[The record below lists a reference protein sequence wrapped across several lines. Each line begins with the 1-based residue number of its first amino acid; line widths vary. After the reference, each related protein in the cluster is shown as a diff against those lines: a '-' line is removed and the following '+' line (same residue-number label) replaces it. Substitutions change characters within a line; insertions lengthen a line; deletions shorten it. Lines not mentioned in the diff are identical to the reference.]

1 MKRRNKNEVLLIRP
15 ENMITLD
22 DYLKSKTKEKK
33 EEEEKEIIIDSNL
46 IQKPISNDKRII
58 NLFNKNKKEKK
69 R

>member
-1 MKRRNKNEVLLIRP
+1 MKRRNKNEVLLIRT

-22 DYLKSKTKEKK
+22 DYLKSETKEKK

-46 IQKPISNDKRII
+46 IQKPISNDKRIV
-58 NLFNKNKKEKK
+58 NLFNKNKKQKK

>member
-22 DYLKSKTKEKK
+22 DYLKSETKEKK

>member
-1 MKRRNKNEVLLIRP
+1 MKRRNKNEVLLIRT

-22 DYLKSKTKEKK
+22 DYLKSETKEKK